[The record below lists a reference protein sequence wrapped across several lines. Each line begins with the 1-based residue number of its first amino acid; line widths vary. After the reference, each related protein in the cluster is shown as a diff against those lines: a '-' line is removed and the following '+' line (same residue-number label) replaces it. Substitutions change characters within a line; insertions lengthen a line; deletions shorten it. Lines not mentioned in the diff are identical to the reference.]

1 MRQPEK
7 RESRPLLGRTVFL
20 GCVGGVV
27 GGAVEHTRLVGDWGR
42 VRGRATHPQATLAYD
57 HIDQAQAE
65 KFTRAVGSHNN
76 RPVQPLNARVVI
88 E

>member
-1 MRQPEK
+1 MERDADERRKVNLDKAFDASTLLPK
-7 RESRPLLGRTVFL
+7 RLKYYRFAGSLTTPPCSEGVSWLLLKT
-20 GCVGGVV
+20 
-27 GGAVEHTRLVGDWGR
+27 
-42 VRGRATHPQATLAYD
+42 YD
-57 HIDQAQAE
+57 YIDQAQAE

>member
-1 MRQPEK
+1 VPQVR
-7 RESRPLLGRTVFL
+7 
-20 GCVGGVV
+20 
-27 GGAVEHTRLVGDWGR
+27 TRLVGVGNG
-42 VRGRATHPQATLAYD
+42 VRGKATHPTQATLAYD

-65 KFTRAVGSHNN
+65 KFTRAIGSHNN

>member
-1 MRQPEK
+1 M
-7 RESRPLLGRTVFL
+7 
-20 GCVGGVV
+20 VGVK
-27 GGAVEHTRLVGDWGR
+27 T
-42 VRGRATHPQATLAYD
+42 YD